1 MAIEESK
8 RAQPNPTTATD
19 ARGTPPQAEGPQA
32 MEAPMRT
39 PDNSDDDINDDPDN
53 TGENKDAVVIPLR
66 RKASRNNSDDGKEI
80 PPKTGFD
87 LLVWRYDKSKKR
99 AADQRY
105 AGHVHYVHGARAEQL
120 RGELADVTAQLLVW
134 AVQQQ
139 SDDRSRQDGAAA

>member
-8 RAQPNPTTATD
+8 RTPNPTTATD

-32 MEAPMRT
+32 TEAPMRT

-53 TGENKDAVVIPLR
+53 PGENKDAVVIPLR
-66 RKASRNNSDDGKEI
+66 RKASRDNSENRNEGS
-80 PPKTGFD
+80 PKTSSD
-87 LLVWRYDKSKKR
+87 LPVWRYDKSRKR
-99 AADQRY
+99 VADQRY

-120 RGELADVTAQLLVW
+120 RGELADVTAQLLAW